1 MGEIE
6 RAVFVLI
13 AGIYGAA
20 HRVATAMQPA
30 ERAACTEAEAA
41 FAGVQFARHV
51 DTEVPRTIP
60 ARRRTQKHR

>member
-1 MGEIE
+1 VGEIE

-20 HRVATAMQPA
+20 DRVATAMQPG

-51 DTEVPRTIP
+51 DTEAPRTIP
-60 ARRRTQKHR
+60 GRRRARKHR